1 MKNWVPKAPNMEA
14 ESRVGKMTLLKYRR
28 LNSSSRIANVQF
40 PFLVPGRVHLAQME
54 VVKFVNLDFQMWAAK
69 WIGSLRCEDVTWH
82 VWHVALICSWRM
94 FGKWQMVNG
103 WFGLVVC
110 RTSGKDCWPSS
121 IENPR
126 QIERATSCTNWLIM
140 CHLFWRCSSQRT
152 PTWRPVSC
160 SVVSQ
165 RSKLARLVLRSWDL
179 EHTPEVPRQRLCNRW
194 RSWESKV
201 KHRRLVGF
209 FHGVPYWQK
218 LVQHEA
224 SGWPSFHFVHL
235 VECREPKIQVGYA
248 PPGEH
253 HALLPAIAPLRS
265 YLCHNAGMYFH
276 LSHVLY
282 IYNMHLLCMYDNTYS
297 NICTSLSCVL
307 VLHCHLNI
315 NTYLDHW
322 PLG

>member
-1 MKNWVPKAPNMEA
+1 
-14 ESRVGKMTLLKYRR
+14 MTLLKYMIFFTH
-28 LNSSSRIANVQF
+28 LPGLQTSNSFFGFQEGYTL
-40 PFLVPGRVHLAQME
+40 PKME

-126 QIERATSCTNWLIM
+126 QMRGQILYQLTDHVSFVLTMLLPAYTNLKARVM
-140 CHLFWRCSSQRT
+140 HCRG
-152 PTWRPVSC
+152 VSWAKDP
-160 SVVSQ
+160 SW
-165 RSKLARLVLRSWDL
+165 RLVLRSWDL

-194 RSWESKV
+194 RSWESML

-209 FHGVPYWQK
+209 LPRCAV
-218 LVQHEA
+218 LAEVQHEA

-253 HALLPAIAPLRS
+253 HSLLPAIAPLRS

-282 IYNMHLLCMYDNTYS
+282 IYTSSSRASRWRKFQKKKEPYS
-297 NICTSLSCVL
+297 RERICL
-307 VLHCHLNI
+307 
-315 NTYLDHW
+315 
-322 PLG
+322 

>member
-69 WIGSLRCEDVTWH
+69 LIGSLRCEDVTWH

-126 QIERATSCTNWLIM
+126 QMRGQILYQLTDHVSFVLTMLLPAYTNLKACVMQCREPKIQVGAARAAILGPWTHARSASATSLQPLKVLGVDVKTQETCGFLP
-140 CHLFWRCSSQRT
+140 RCA
-152 PTWRPVSC
+152 V
-160 SVVSQ
+160 
-165 RSKLARLVLRSWDL
+165 LA
-179 EHTPEVPRQRLCNRW
+179 E
-194 RSWESKV
+194 
-201 KHRRLVGF
+201 
-209 FHGVPYWQK
+209 
-218 LVQHEA
+218 VQHEA

-282 IYNMHLLCMYDNTYS
+282 IY
-297 NICTSLSCVL
+297 I
-307 VLHCHLNI
+307 
-315 NTYLDHW
+315 
-322 PLG
+322 